1 MLGTYKEI
9 YLHHPP
15 NPPPNIS
22 SLNHLVKNNP
32 GECKAWVTATTTEC
46 ERISEWDGN
55 HTSRTEKQNEPGR
68 SKINVFLINNRRN
81 LSRQGH
87 VGLSLEVRIHNF
99 SCRSRLL
106 QAGPAQRRI
115 KKGPRVRTR
124 LRSAPHVTG
133 GRECCHVALWIFC
146 HKGMNL
152 CKLKSFICYVR
163 PTQRRWRIFLLCQLT
178 FHLLL

>member
-115 KKGPRVRTR
+115 KKGRACARDCDPLLTW
-124 LRSAPHVTG
+124 LADANAATWHSEFFAIKAWICASLNLLFVTLG
-133 GRECCHVALWIFC
+133 LPSVGEEF
-146 HKGMNL
+146 
-152 CKLKSFICYVR
+152 FFYVS
-163 PTQRRWRIFLLCQLT
+163 
-178 FHLLL
+178 